1 MFGFE
6 KGPYPFF
13 PGVRRKRG
21 TAPFGPYFVPFV
33 PLVAFVT
40 FALAV

>member
-1 MFGFE
+1 MFGSKRGRTPFSRESDE
-6 KGPYPFF
+6 KG
-13 PGVRRKRG
+13 VR
-21 TAPFGPYFVPFV
+21 PLFGPYFVPLV